1 MVGKRNES
9 GKKVFFETFRVV
21 VLIFKSCCCLGFKDV
36 QIQNLILQVTLEE
49 DLENVMDGNPHAA
62 INLEDDDAD
71 EESRD
76 DNDNE
81 GSWGFGD
88 DDDDDQAADS
98 DNQPDLEVC
107 SSSDD
112 GPQETRHGFKSP
124 AKNKTAA
131 GAGNAPPT
139 SISKRRISSKG
150 KVMICVCKLCGVIS
164 DKDW

>member
-21 VLIFKSCCCLGFKDV
+21 VLIFKSCCCLGLRDV
-36 QIQNLILQVTLEE
+36 QIQNLILLVTLEE
-49 DLENVMDGNPHAA
+49 DLENVMDGNPQAA
-62 INLEDDDAD
+62 INVEDDDAD

-88 DDDDDQAADS
+88 DDDDDDQAADS
-98 DNQPDLEVC
+98 DNLPDLEVC

-112 GPQETRHGFKSP
+112 GPQETRHGLKSP
-124 AKNKTAA
+124 AKKKQQLVL
-131 GAGNAPPT
+131 GMPRRLPPR
-139 SISKRRISSKG
+139 SVGSPLRAR
-150 KVMICVCKLCGVIS
+150 
-164 DKDW
+164 